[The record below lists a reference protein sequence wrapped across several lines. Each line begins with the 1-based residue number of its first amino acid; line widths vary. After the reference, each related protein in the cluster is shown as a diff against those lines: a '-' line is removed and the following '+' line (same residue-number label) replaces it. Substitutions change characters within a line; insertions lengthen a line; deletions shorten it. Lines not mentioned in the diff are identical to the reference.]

1 MTLYVYFW
9 IHNEQFCNGTK
20 DEIELSTL
28 YHDWKRHQ
36 DRVSYIPGSFK
47 IQAYCMLHT
56 ACHLE
61 RDLLKSNVS
70 GYRSYSVVIRPSSLL
85 APWKQRSFILLWAM
99 RLLSLALSFLQ
110 SDQILL
116 RSLRKI
122 MRAMIFK
129 LLSGK
134 KLSEQWFSE
143 RSDKKI
149 FRAFFHRKIW
159 WIFTEFHRLAT
170 DPWVDRSRI
179 DPH

>member
-1 MTLYVYFW
+1 MRKRAVEKNQVTLYVYFW

-85 APWKQRSFILLWAM
+85 APWKHNKSNRCCYRALFRITKGKNM
-99 RLLSLALSFLQ
+99 RNTIPINVGPRFQ
-110 SDQILL
+110 
-116 RSLRKI
+116 
-122 MRAMIFK
+122 
-129 LLSGK
+129 G
-134 KLSEQWFSE
+134 
-143 RSDKKI
+143 
-149 FRAFFHRKIW
+149 
-159 WIFTEFHRLAT
+159 
-170 DPWVDRSRI
+170 
-179 DPH
+179 